1 MLRPDREGYGLM
13 GIRDAWREVAPML
26 SLGAPSVALP
36 KRGRSG
42 PSFASRDA
50 RRRPSL
56 PRRAGLSGFRRAT
69 DETSAP
75 VSTASRAPNRGWR
88 LCQARQSF
96 MLNRNMSAGDR
107 STDTS
112 ATASDVAF

>member
-50 RRRPSL
+50 KTVDEGHHRTRRPDF
-56 PRRAGLSGFRRAT
+56 LS
-69 DETSAP
+69 
-75 VSTASRAPNRGWR
+75 STPKEEGSKVGSNA
-88 LCQARQSF
+88 
-96 MLNRNMSAGDR
+96 
-107 STDTS
+107 
-112 ATASDVAF
+112 

>member
-50 RRRPSL
+50 R
-56 PRRAGLSGFRRAT
+56 T
-69 DETSAP
+69 
-75 VSTASRAPNRGWR
+75 VRAP
-88 LCQARQSF
+88 
-96 MLNRNMSAGDR
+96 
-107 STDTS
+107 
-112 ATASDVAF
+112 DVEPTWCAEFRERCVP